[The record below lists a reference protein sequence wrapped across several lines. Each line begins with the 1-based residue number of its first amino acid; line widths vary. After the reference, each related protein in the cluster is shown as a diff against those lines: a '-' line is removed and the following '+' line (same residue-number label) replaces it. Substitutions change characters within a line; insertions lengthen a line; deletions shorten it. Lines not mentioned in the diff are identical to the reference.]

1 MATCTLL
8 RQVKL
13 KKAGRKTGSNCEP
26 HQWFVTQAGIR
37 NGRLAASVDGLMFVL
52 LIKEIKMIIS
62 ECECCNEKRELEE
75 LIVESEMCGSCEE
88 YNLGFV
94 CKSCKENKGIVD
106 ELLKEYL

>member
-1 MATCTLL
+1 MSFNPVGMHANNVPRAPIRVEHCGTRGTF
-8 RQVKL
+8 
-13 KKAGRKTGSNCEP
+13 SN
-26 HQWFVTQAGIR
+26 V
-37 NGRLAASVDGLMFVL
+37 RLAASVDGLMFVL

-75 LIVESEMCGSCEE
+75 LVVESEMCGSCEE

>member
-1 MATCTLL
+1 
-8 RQVKL
+8 
-13 KKAGRKTGSNCEP
+13 
-26 HQWFVTQAGIR
+26 
-37 NGRLAASVDGLMFVL
+37 
-52 LIKEIKMIIS
+52 MIIS